1 MITPQE
7 LRIGNWIEW
16 DDESHEQI
24 QVEQITCNKDDSGE
38 IQNWFVNG
46 GLIEDFVPIP
56 LTEEWLL
63 KFGFASLGGGLFQK
77 APDHLPNYVI
87 GISQVPGGTSRCQLY
102 IGREPYGNFTATHID
117 YAHQLQNLFF
127 ALTGQEL
134 TPLVRN

>member
-7 LRIGNWIEW
+7 LRIGNWLEW
-16 DDESHEQI
+16 DDESHEQV

-46 GLIEDFVPIP
+46 GLIEDFVLIP

-63 KFGFASLGGGLFQK
+63 KFGFNGDSILGTQTLYR
-77 APDHLPNYVI
+77 LN
-87 GISQVPGGTSRCQLY
+87 GIEIWAFRNDKTFMVDNIKRKKVELK
-102 IGREPYGNFTATHID
+102 FV
-117 YAHQLQNLFF
+117 HQLQNLYF